1 MVPYC
6 TTQNWFLALRNAD
19 KPPSNNDGLIER
31 TVSPYAP
38 NNTLPSASQI
48 KTSVGSHIWG
58 YIESQNIST
67 ATQKIILS
75 SWKKSTRGTVT

>member
-31 TVSPYAP
+31 TVSP
-38 NNTLPSASQI
+38 
-48 KTSVGSHIWG
+48 
-58 YIESQNIST
+58 
-67 ATQKIILS
+67 
-75 SWKKSTRGTVT
+75 